1 VLNPESILEMEPGE
15 SFPVPA
21 GLQLFSPE
29 TLQQLNMLNL
39 YKIAIQICISGSNKK
54 MQTLR
59 KSKVL

>member
-29 TLQQLNMLNL
+29 TLQRLNMLNL
-39 YKIAIQICISGSNKK
+39 YKIAQICISGSNKK